1 MGILT
6 LQGGGEPANKSRTR
20 DEKAVRSVGAVTG
33 RFLAVPE
40 TERALAKGKAS
51 DDERRSRLE

>member
-1 MGILT
+1 MT
-6 LQGGGEPANKSRTR
+6 

-40 TERALAKGKAS
+40 TERALANGKAP
-51 DDERRSRLE
+51 DDERRGLE

>member
-1 MGILT
+1 MT
-6 LQGGGEPANKSRTR
+6 

-40 TERALAKGKAS
+40 TERALANGKAS
-51 DDERRSRLE
+51 DDERRGIE